1 MLPIMLPFLGGLWLY
16 FFGSNR
22 PSGSLYLI
30 LGATTLS
37 VVTAA
42 LALNETM
49 TFGYFPFHVVLS
61 LQVDEISKVFSFLF
75 VGIWIIVLR
84 YSQDYFAHDGK
95 QKRFFASYLCLL
107 GALLGLCYANNLMT
121 FYLFFELVSLCC
133 IALVGHEQTE
143 ESIMATKKFL
153 YYSMAG
159 AFCSMVSIFYFYS
172 IKTGNVEVDS
182 MKFEG
187 GGNLDLLTY
196 GNGDNILFFTLVALV
211 GFGCKAGM
219 FPLHGWLKT
228 AHPIAP
234 APASA
239 VLSAVTTKAGVLAV
253 IRVVYYTVGPDLI
266 RGSYVQTW
274 GIILSLLTIFM
285 GSMLAYREKVL
296 KTRLAYS
303 TVSQVSYVLF
313 GLLILNVYGFV
324 GALLQVVFHAL
335 AKTLLFLCAGTI
347 IHETHCH
354 HVEELEGMGRVLPST
369 FTLFTLASCSL
380 VGIPLTGGFTSKWYL
395 GVGAMELGTL
405 GYLGV
410 YVVMTSALLTGGYLL
425 TISVKGFFG
434 EESGQWKG
442 VQPPKG
448 ESVTVILGILICL
461 LGVVPTLLIGIFE
474 QVAQLVGL
482 GGGL

>member
-1 MLPIMLPFLGGLWLY
+1 MLPILLPFLGGLLLY
-16 FFGSNR
+16 VYGSDH
-22 PSGSLYLI
+22 PKGSLYLI
-30 LGATTLS
+30 VGATAVAVCSAPWMGYETL
-37 VVTAA
+37 
-42 LALNETM
+42 
-49 TFGYFPFHVVLS
+49 TFGHFPFDVVLS
-61 LQVDEISKVFSFLF
+61 LCVDEISLVFSFLF
-75 VGIWIIVLR
+75 VGIWLIVLR
-84 YSQDYFAHDGK
+84 YSQDYFHHDAQ

-121 FYLFFELVSLCC
+121 FYLFFELVSICC
-133 IALVGHEQTE
+133 VALVGHEQTE
-143 ESIMATKKFL
+143 SAIMATKKFF

-159 AFCSMVSIFYFYS
+159 AFLSMVSIFYFYS

-182 MKFEG
+182 MKFEA
-187 GGNLDLLTY
+187 GGNAALIAF
-196 GNGDNILFFTLVALV
+196 GNPDNILFFTLLSLV

-253 IRVVYYTVGPDLI
+253 IRVVYYTVGADII

-274 GIILSLLTIFM
+274 GITLSLLTIFM

-303 TVSQVSYVLF
+303 TVSQVSYVIF

-324 GALLQVVFHAL
+324 GALLQVVCHAL

-347 IHETHCH
+347 IHKSHCH
-354 HVEELEGMGRVLPST
+354 DVEELEGMGRGLPST
-369 FTLFTLASCSL
+369 FMLFTLASCSL

-395 GVGAMELGTL
+395 GVGAMELGLL
-405 GYLGV
+405 GYVGV
-410 YVVMTSALLTGGYLL
+410 VVVMTSALLTAGYLL
-425 TISVKGFFG
+425 TISVKGFLG
-434 EESGQWKG
+434 EREH
-442 VQPPKG
+442 G
-448 ESVTVILGILICL
+448 EMTPFSSEKVTYAFAAALCL
-461 LGVVPTLLIGIFE
+461 VGFVPTVLVEIFLQMAE
-474 QVAQLVGL
+474 MVGL